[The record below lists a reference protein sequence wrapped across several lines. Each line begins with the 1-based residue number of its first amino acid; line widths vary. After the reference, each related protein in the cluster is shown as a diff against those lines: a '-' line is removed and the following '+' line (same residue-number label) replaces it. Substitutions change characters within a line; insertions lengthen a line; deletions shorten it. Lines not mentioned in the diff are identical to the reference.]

1 MPCREAVARQGMRAI
16 AEVGLRPFRPP
27 GASLQR

>member
-1 MPCREAVARQGMRAI
+1 MPCREAAARQDMRAI
-16 AEVGLRPFRPP
+16 EEVGLRRFRPP